1 MIVKTDP
8 QGVPLDDRTFASKPS
23 RIPSVRRA
31 KYAQQ
36 RYEKGPS
43 VRVMFDQSDANAALD
58 ELVEAAHRA
67 VRPAAQAAAQT
78 LYIEALLRCPVSAE
92 AHVFYG
98 RDSVRTGVVWEFQ
111 PGNLRNSIYQ
121 AFSKDNSSEFGDG
134 YRKATYHIAWNH
146 TQAPYGFM
154 VEFGTSRAA
163 ASPFLRPAFQAV
175 WMDALDD
182 ARVEFAKRMRAERVI
197 A

>member
-1 MIVKTDP
+1 MIVRTDP
-8 QGVPLDDRTFASKPS
+8 QGVPLDNRTFASKPS

-43 VRVMFDQSDANAALD
+43 IRVDFDSSGADAALD
-58 ELVEAAHRA
+58 ALVDAAYDA

-78 LYIEALLRCPVSAE
+78 LYTEALLRCPVSAE
-92 AHVFYG
+92 AHIFYG

-111 PGNLRNSIYQ
+111 PGNLRDSIYQ
-121 AFSKDNSSEFGDG
+121 AFSKDNSVEMGGG
-134 YRKATYHIAWNH
+134 YAKATYHIAWNH
-146 TQAPYGFM
+146 TKAPYGFM
-154 VEFGTSRAA
+154 VEFGTSRASA
-163 ASPFLRPAFQAV
+163 NPFLRPAFQAA

-182 ARVEFAKRMRAERVI
+182 ARVEFAKRMKAERVI